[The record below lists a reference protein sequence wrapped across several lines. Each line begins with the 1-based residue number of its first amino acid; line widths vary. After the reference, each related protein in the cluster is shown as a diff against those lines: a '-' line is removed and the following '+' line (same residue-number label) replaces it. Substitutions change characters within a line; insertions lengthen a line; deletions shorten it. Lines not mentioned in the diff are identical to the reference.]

1 MARSALFLLSAALI
15 AASSLGAQG
24 VGAPGKGAD
33 RAQLEQRFR
42 EQAAQLIQQRL
53 SLTDKQ
59 MGQLQQ
65 SNQKFGPQLVQLATQ
80 ERGTRQQLRAE
91 MQSASPNQSHV
102 SDLLDASLRL
112 QRQRLSIVE
121 AEQKDLAGFL
131 TPVQRAGYLALQAQF
146 RNRAQELSREN
157 GARRGRRPGPGNHP

>member
-1 MARSALFLLSAALI
+1 MKSAFVLLSAALLG
-15 AASSLGAQG
+15 ASSAGSQA
-24 VGAPGKGAD
+24 GAD

-53 SLTDKQ
+53 ALTDKQ

-65 SNQKFGPQLVQLATQ
+65 TNQKFAPQLTQLATQ
-80 ERGTRQQLRAE
+80 ERETRRQLRVE

-112 QRQRLSIVE
+112 QKQRISIVE
-121 AEQKDLAGFL
+121 A
-131 TPVQRAGYLALQAQF
+131 
-146 RNRAQELSREN
+146 
-157 GARRGRRPGPGNHP
+157 